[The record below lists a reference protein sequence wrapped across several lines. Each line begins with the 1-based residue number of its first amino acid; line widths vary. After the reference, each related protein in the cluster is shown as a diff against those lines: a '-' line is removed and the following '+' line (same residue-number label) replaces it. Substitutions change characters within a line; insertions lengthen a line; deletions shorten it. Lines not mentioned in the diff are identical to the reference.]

1 MNLNWNNGTGKK
13 RWFSGFYVLVSLF
26 FQAQWY
32 DGSWSW
38 INQHPCTK
46 FKIRFITLVL
56 LSKIFYFM
64 RSMQT
69 NIKYDHQVFL
79 NPEPITFFYASGLLN
94 TWIPNL
100 LSHNVFG
107 VFDVAQLRL
116 SELKLKC
123 RDEIKIKIKS
133 IK

>member
-1 MNLNWNNGTGKK
+1 
-13 RWFSGFYVLVSLF
+13 
-26 FQAQWY
+26 
-32 DGSWSW
+32 
-38 INQHPCTK
+38 
-46 FKIRFITLVL
+46 
-56 LSKIFYFM
+56 
-64 RSMQT
+64 MQT